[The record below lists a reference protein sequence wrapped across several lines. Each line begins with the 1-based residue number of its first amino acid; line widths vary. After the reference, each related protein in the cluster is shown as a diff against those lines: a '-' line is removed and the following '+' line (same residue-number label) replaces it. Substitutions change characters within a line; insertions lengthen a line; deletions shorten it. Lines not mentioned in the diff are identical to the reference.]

1 VSGPGRSELGAAFK
15 AVLHN
20 RSLLRV
26 LAAFCLF
33 NAAEYGT
40 WVAILV
46 YAFGQG
52 GTTEAGIVGLVLLVP
67 PVFAAPVAASVGD
80 RMRRDHAL
88 GLGYLV
94 EALSFA
100 GTAVALALDADPL
113 VVYAAALVAMCAVT
127 LTRPVH
133 LSILP
138 DLSDSTQE
146 LIAANSAS
154 ATLEQLGVF
163 LGPLAN
169 VALVAVGGAGL
180 VFGVMA
186 VALALAAVL
195 TASLPKLAVE
205 KPVEAPGGEE
215 TSNIWTDTREGAQEL
230 RTNPGLRS
238 CVLLASMHWLV
249 LGMVEVLAVSLA
261 VDVLDMGEAGPATLL
276 AGIGGFIGAVATV
289 ALVGRSRLVP
299 VLLGSALAI
308 GVSLLLMPAAVI
320 SIVALAL
327 LASSGAGS
335 AFFDVSG
342 RTLLQR
348 VVPDDLLSRVFG
360 LQESLQLA
368 GMGLGSVAAPLS
380 VALVGTKGSFVVA
393 SACLPVLGALSWRSL
408 RGVEAETQ
416 PPGEGLETLRR
427 VSPFDLLPTPTLE
440 RIARD
445 LIPVHVA
452 AGTAVIT
459 EGEPGDRFFV
469 VAGGSL
475 SVSMEGEYVRT
486 ITKGDYFGEI
496 ALLRD
501 VPRTATVVA
510 ETDADL
516 FALERAEFLAT
527 VKTSRTIAAHSASRS
542 YRMNDRTGA

>member
-1 VSGPGRSELGAAFK
+1 MSGPGRSELGAAFK